1 MKKFYFLI
9 ILLLQSCLSLLF
21 AQEGITKHTVLKGET
36 VISIAQKYKVTP
48 NDLYKLNQE
57 LANGIKE
64 NEVINIPVS
73 LVTKVQKTEAKSE
86 KDTSN
91 SNNDVIIYTVNPGET
106 KFGLAKRFGISISQ
120 LENQNPHI
128 VNGLQAG
135 HKLEIRGGKDVYVL
149 KESKNVN
156 QFIDFIIY
164 VVLPQE
170 TLYGI
175 SKRNGLTVDELTEA
189 NKDFLNGVL
198 KSGQTLRIPVKK
210 NNSSNSE
217 NSNYHLVQAG
227 ETKYGLS
234 KRYGI
239 SIEELEA
246 KNPQIIKMLQT
257 GQRIVVSGG
266 VSSNAV
272 SKEEVPKS
280 EPVLAEV
287 PKVEQENVK
296 SKDNP
301 VKVEVPQS
309 TDSGWVDYEVQPKQ
323 TLFGLS
329 KMTGMSQD
337 KLIEVNPNLAEGVK
351 IGMIIKIPS
360 DKITTEL
367 AAVNKVSESKPVVPD
382 VEINQSKVESIV
394 KNKKEQIGLLK
405 TLNKMEKRE
414 VVMLL
419 PFSSEKY
426 EYFIKNQTVSTNQS
440 TEFDFYAGAT
450 FAIDSLKRMNVQV
463 DVKTIELEF
472 NKEMKAELVSL
483 KKNKVENSKAILC
496 FSSKGSTEKIG
507 DFASKNNIPFIV
519 NRQEEGSKNYPSTF
533 VSIPSKNDLAQM
545 MLNYIAEKNG
555 NLIVVSDAI
564 NAINEEFIFQ
574 NFPKARFVK
583 LSSKGVLESESLT
596 NELILNRKN
605 YVVLNTDKTG
615 LILNTTTILLKESKD
630 YQIQLALLQPKEY
643 ISGEGLSDMRFK
655 ALKMLYP
662 SYSKRNNQE
671 QINRFKI
678 DFIRNYNF
686 EPNPENIKGF
696 DVTFDAL
703 VRLFQD
709 KNFEAT
715 AKDDSTEQLNYTFH
729 YFKNSDNGYSNK
741 GGYILQYDVDSD
753 TKIAN

>member
-9 ILLLQSCLSLLF
+9 ILLFQSGLSLLF
-21 AQEGITKHTVLKGET
+21 AQEGITQHTVLKGET

-48 NDLYKLNQE
+48 NDLYKLNPE

-73 LVTKVQKTEAKSE
+73 LVTKLQKTEPKSE
-86 KDTSN
+86 NNASN

-106 KFGLAKRFGISISQ
+106 KFGLAKRFGISTSQ

-128 VNGLQAG
+128 VNGLQSG
-135 HKLEIRGGKDVYVL
+135 HKLEIRGGKEVYVS

-156 QFIDFIIY
+156 QFTDFIIY
-164 VVLPQE
+164 VVLPKE

-210 NNSSNSE
+210 NNSSISE
-217 NSNYHLVQAG
+217 NSNYHLVLAG

-272 SKEEVPKS
+272 SKQEVPKS
-280 EPVLAEV
+280 EPVLVEV

-367 AAVNKVSESKPVVPD
+367 AAAYKVPESKTVVPD
-382 VEINQSKVESIV
+382 VEITQNKVESKVE
-394 KNKKEQIGLLK
+394 NKKEQIGLLK
-405 TLNKMEKRE
+405 TLNTMEKKE

-419 PFSSEKY
+419 PFSTEKY
-426 EYFIKNQTVSTNQS
+426 EDFIKNQTLSTNQS

-450 FAIDSLKRMNVQV
+450 FAVDSLKRMNVKV

-483 KKNKVENSKAILC
+483 KKNKVENSNAILC

-564 NAINEEFIFQ
+564 NALNEDFILQ

-671 QINRFKI
+671 EINRFKI
-678 DFIRNYNF
+678 DFKRKYNF
-686 EPNPENIKGF
+686 EPNPESIKGF

>member
-9 ILLLQSCLSLLF
+9 ILLFQSGLSLLF
-21 AQEGITKHTVLKGET
+21 AQEGITQHTVLKGET

-48 NDLYKLNQE
+48 NDLYKLNPE

-73 LVTKVQKTEAKSE
+73 LVTKLQKTEPKSE
-86 KDTSN
+86 NNASN

-106 KFGLAKRFGISISQ
+106 KFGLAKRFGISTSQ

-128 VNGLQAG
+128 VNGLQSG
-135 HKLEIRGGKDVYVL
+135 HKLEIRGGKEVYVS

-156 QFIDFIIY
+156 QFTDFIIY
-164 VVLPQE
+164 VVLPKE

-210 NNSSNSE
+210 NNSSISE
-217 NSNYHLVQAG
+217 NSNYHLVLAG

-272 SKEEVPKS
+272 SKQEVPKS
-280 EPVLAEV
+280 EPVLVEV

-367 AAVNKVSESKPVVPD
+367 AAAYKVPESKTVVPD
-382 VEINQSKVESIV
+382 VEITQNKVESKVE
-394 KNKKEQIGLLK
+394 NKKEQIGLLK
-405 TLNKMEKRE
+405 TLNTMEKKE

-419 PFSSEKY
+419 PFSTEKY
-426 EYFIKNQTVSTNQS
+426 E
-440 TEFDFYAGAT
+440 D
-450 FAIDSLKRMNVQV
+450 
-463 DVKTIELEF
+463 
-472 NKEMKAELVSL
+472 
-483 KKNKVENSKAILC
+483 
-496 FSSKGSTEKIG
+496 
-507 DFASKNNIPFIV
+507 
-519 NRQEEGSKNYPSTF
+519 
-533 VSIPSKNDLAQM
+533 
-545 MLNYIAEKNG
+545 
-555 NLIVVSDAI
+555 
-564 NAINEEFIFQ
+564 
-574 NFPKARFVK
+574 
-583 LSSKGVLESESLT
+583 
-596 NELILNRKN
+596 
-605 YVVLNTDKTG
+605 
-615 LILNTTTILLKESKD
+615 
-630 YQIQLALLQPKEY
+630 
-643 ISGEGLSDMRFK
+643 
-655 ALKMLYP
+655 
-662 SYSKRNNQE
+662 
-671 QINRFKI
+671 
-678 DFIRNYNF
+678 
-686 EPNPENIKGF
+686 
-696 DVTFDAL
+696 
-703 VRLFQD
+703 
-709 KNFEAT
+709 
-715 AKDDSTEQLNYTFH
+715 
-729 YFKNSDNGYSNK
+729 
-741 GGYILQYDVDSD
+741 
-753 TKIAN
+753 

>member
-1 MKKFYFLI
+1 MKKFYFLF
-9 ILLLQSCLSLLF
+9 ILLFQCSLSPLF
-21 AQEGITKHTVLKGET
+21 AQEGVIKHTVLKGET

-48 NDLYKLNQE
+48 NDLYKHNPE

-73 LVTKVQKTEAKSE
+73 LVAKVQKTETKSE
-86 KDTSN
+86 NNASN

-128 VNGLQAG
+128 INGLQSG
-135 HKLEIRGGKDVYVL
+135 HKLEIRGGKEVYAP

-156 QFIDFIIY
+156 QFTDFITY

-175 SKRNGLTVDELTEA
+175 SKRNGLTVDELTDA
-189 NKDFLNGVL
+189 NKDLLDGVL

-239 SIEELEA
+239 SIEELEV

-266 VSSNAV
+266 VSSNVV
-272 SKEEVPKS
+272 SKQEVSKS

-287 PKVEQENVK
+287 PKVEQVNVK

-309 TDSGWVDYEVQPKQ
+309 VDSSWVDYEVQPKQ
-323 TLFGLS
+323 TLYGLS
-329 KMTGMSQD
+329 KMTGLSQD
-337 KLIEVNPNLAEGVK
+337 KLIEVNPNLADGVK

-367 AAVNKVSESKPVVPD
+367 AAAYKVAESKTIMSD
-382 VEINQSKVESIV
+382 VEINLNKAGLKVE
-394 KNKKEQIGLLK
+394 KADDPKGLLK
-405 TLNKMEKRE
+405 TLNTMEKKE

-419 PFSSEKY
+419 PFSIEKY
-426 EYFIKNQTVSTNQS
+426 ENFIKNKTLSTNQS
-440 TEFDFYAGAT
+440 TEFDFYTGAT
-450 FAIDSLKRMNVQV
+450 FAIDSIKRMNVQV

-472 NKEMKAELVSL
+472 NKEMRAELVSL
-483 KKNKVENSKAILC
+483 KKHKVENSNAILC
-496 FSSKGSTEKIG
+496 FSSKGNTEKIG

-519 NRQEEGSKNYPSTF
+519 NRQDEGSKIYPTTF

-545 MLNYIAEKNG
+545 MLSYIAEKNG

-564 NAINEEFIFQ
+564 NALNEDFILQ

-662 SYSKRNNQE
+662 SYSKRNNQNA
-671 QINRFKI
+671 INRFKS
-678 DFIRNYNF
+678 DFNRKYNF
-686 EPNPENIKGF
+686 EPSSECIKGF
-696 DVTFDAL
+696 DVTFDVL
-703 VRLFQD
+703 VRLFQN

-729 YFKNSDNGYSNK
+729 YFKNLDNGYLNK